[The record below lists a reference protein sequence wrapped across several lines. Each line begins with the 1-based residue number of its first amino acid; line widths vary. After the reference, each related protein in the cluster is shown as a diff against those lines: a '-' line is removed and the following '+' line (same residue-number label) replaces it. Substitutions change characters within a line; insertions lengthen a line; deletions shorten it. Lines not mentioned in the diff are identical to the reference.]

1 MAPLS
6 SFTVNKRSGRYLA
19 RYKTVP
25 TTDLK
30 AYASVELRLALKSA
44 PWIELSQGMVCR
56 RAFPKYRLQNPE
68 SLWQCVY
75 LEAMEMPTWS
85 LAVSFTTQVKNKQ
98 PRAFL
103 ATKENNL
110 GRLLQGK
117 KQPLAFVVGE
127 VRWKMRMKACA

>member
-44 PWIELSQGMVCR
+44 PWIELSQGMVCG

-103 ATKENNL
+103 ATKETTLVVCCKERNNHW
-110 GRLLQGK
+110 RLLLEKSGGK
-117 KQPLAFVVGE
+117 
-127 VRWKMRMKACA
+127 CA